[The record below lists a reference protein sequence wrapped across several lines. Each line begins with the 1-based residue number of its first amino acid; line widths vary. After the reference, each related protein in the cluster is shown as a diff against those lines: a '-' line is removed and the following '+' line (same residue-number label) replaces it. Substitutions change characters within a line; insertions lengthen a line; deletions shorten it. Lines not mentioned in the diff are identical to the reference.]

1 MAAHRFFLLAFL
13 TFQTIAVTVSS
24 DHGPL
29 QDFCVGDS
37 ASPTFVNGLACIDPD
52 KVQATDFFFSGLH
65 QQGNT
70 SNAVGSKVTPVNVVQ
85 IPGLNTQG
93 LSMVRIDFAPQGIN
107 PPHTHPRATEM
118 LTVLKGTIEVG
129 FVTSNPNNN
138 HITKVLSKGDV
149 FVFPVGLIHYQKNIG
164 SGNAVALAALNSQ
177 NPGAIT
183 IANAVFGSSPDI
195 SSDVLTKAFQVDK
208 SLVSQMQFFF

>member
-93 LSMVRIDFAPQGIN
+93 LSM
-107 PPHTHPRATEM
+107 
-118 LTVLKGTIEVG
+118 
-129 FVTSNPNNN
+129 
-138 HITKVLSKGDV
+138 
-149 FVFPVGLIHYQKNIG
+149 KNIE
-164 SGNAVALAALNSQ
+164 SGNAAALAALNSQ